1 MRLVIST
8 APPDRASE
16 LARQLVEERLAA
28 CVNILPGARS
38 IYRWQGELCDDE
50 EAVLLIK
57 TVAGRVAELSTRLV
71 ELHPYDVPEVIGL
84 ELVPGE
90 GNPAYL
96 EWLASCVVPDP
107 GGPDQAPK

>member
-8 APPDRASE
+8 APPDKAAE

-38 IYRWQGELCDDE
+38 IYRWQGEICDDG
-50 EAVLLIK
+50 EAVLLMK
-57 TVAGRVAELSTRLV
+57 TERERVTDLTARLV
-71 ELHPYDVPEVIGL
+71 ELHPYDVPEVVSL
-84 ELVPGE
+84 ELVADE

-96 EWLASCVVPDP
+96 KWVRESV
-107 GGPDQAPK
+107 GGSTADQSRK

>member
-8 APPDRASE
+8 APPDKAAE

-38 IYRWQGELCDDE
+38 IYRWQGEICDDE
-50 EAVLLIK
+50 ESVLLLK
-57 TVAGRVAELSTRLV
+57 TTSERMAELTARLV
-71 ELHPYDVPEVIGL
+71 ELHPYDVPEVVGL
-84 ELVPGE
+84 ELCAGE

-96 EWLASCVVPDP
+96 EWVRDCV
-107 GGPDQAPK
+107 GADQPPK

>member
-8 APPDRASE
+8 APPDRAAE

-38 IYRWQGELCDDE
+38 IYRWQGEICDDQ
-50 EAVLLIK
+50 EAVLLLK
-57 TVAGRVAELSTRLV
+57 TEAARVAELTARLV
-71 ELHPYDVPEVIGL
+71 ELHPYDVPEAVSL
-84 ELVPGE
+84 EILGGE

-96 EWLASCVVPDP
+96 AWVRECV
-107 GGPDQAPK
+107 GGGDEPDQPVK